1 MNLVRA
7 HVTPMAACVC
17 PGVRGRVFQFCA
29 CKVGARKQNSLPP
42 SQARG
47 AGKRTLGYDSLSWR
61 SKLAFEKHS
70 HEHFPSH
77 HISVLVM
84 ALPAT
89 FPTVHHSPAVKEI
102 FGSFKHEF
110 FVFHCVHQA
119 WVLCVSWLKSICI
132 FVDKDIL
139 KNAHFTI
146 ASQALLRWYLLLSA
160 L

>member
-1 MNLVRA
+1 MQHLFKSLIGICREVVMNLVRA
-7 HVTPMAACVC
+7 HVTPMAAWVC

-110 FVFHCVHQA
+110 FFYFTACIRHECY
-119 WVLCVSWLKSICI
+119 VSADSNPYAYLSI
-132 FVDKDIL
+132 K
-139 KNAHFTI
+139 T
-146 ASQALLRWYLLLSA
+146 Y
-160 L
+160 